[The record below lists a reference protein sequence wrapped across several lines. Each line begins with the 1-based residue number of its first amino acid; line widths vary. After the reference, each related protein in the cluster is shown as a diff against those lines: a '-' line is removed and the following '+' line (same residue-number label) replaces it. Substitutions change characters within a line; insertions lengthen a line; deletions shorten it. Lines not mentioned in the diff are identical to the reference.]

1 MKARN
6 TLQWSLKAFMLASLL
21 TLLLL
26 LTTYGLYSGWKSQYI
41 EERKQRAQS
50 ELLNLRKNMF
60 LQLGNQEMFTTLY
73 GLRLEETLQE
83 GSIPSLEDFHSYL
96 TVLESEKQSFS
107 FATLAMDGLII
118 DQYPEE
124 GGRQIGFDL
133 KILPMY
139 RQHIEHLMR
148 QGTVSIDGPIYLDN
162 GKPYLV
168 FFRYPLLVENKQA
181 WGLLSLYFDMDSFL
195 FGAGLEDLS
204 GQYRY
209 HFSFSHL
216 GGEETY
222 TWGEESLGDCDPVS
236 MILSYSLLT
245 WKMEIAPVDSWYSGE
260 IILTLYAILGTLV
273 SIGAGVLSYLRQINL
288 QTFMHRSYTDS
299 LTGLLNKREFLIQL
313 HDELKGGRPFAL
325 ALLDIDNFKLLND
338 THGHLNGDKA
348 LLSLVSKLKEH
359 LRMDDLIGRF
369 GGDEFI
375 IILRG
380 CSQCETCLRIYEYIS
395 HVSVP

>member
-1 MKARN
+1 
-6 TLQWSLKAFMLASLL
+6 MLASLL

-133 KILPMY
+133 KILPPMY

-168 FFRYPLLVENKQA
+168 FRYPLLVENKQA
-181 WGLLSLYFDMDSFL
+181 WGGLLSLYFDMDSFL

-216 GGEETY
+216 GGGEETY
-222 TWGEESLGDCDPVS
+222 TWGGEESLGDCDPVS

-245 WKMEIAPVDSWYSGE
+245 WKMEIAPRW
-260 IILTLYAILGTLV
+260 IHGTAV
-273 SIGAGVLSYLRQINL
+273 R
-288 QTFMHRSYTDS
+288 
-299 LTGLLNKREFLIQL
+299 
-313 HDELKGGRPFAL
+313 
-325 ALLDIDNFKLLND
+325 
-338 THGHLNGDKA
+338 
-348 LLSLVSKLKEH
+348 
-359 LRMDDLIGRF
+359 
-369 GGDEFI
+369 
-375 IILRG
+375 
-380 CSQCETCLRIYEYIS
+380 
-395 HVSVP
+395 